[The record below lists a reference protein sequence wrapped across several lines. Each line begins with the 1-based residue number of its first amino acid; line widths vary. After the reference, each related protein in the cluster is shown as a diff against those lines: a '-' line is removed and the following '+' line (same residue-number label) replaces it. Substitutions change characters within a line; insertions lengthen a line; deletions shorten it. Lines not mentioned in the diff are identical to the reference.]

1 MHSAQ
6 LGDAAIS
13 AAETNPADRQPDT
26 VDAVEHKGCLVYG
39 IATAALVVAVIGV
52 SAVIGSV
59 VDVWAGRAPAG
70 AVVLPCASM
79 SWIVLHAVRIAVVFG
94 FDGFDRLQGWL
105 WAASYCVVF
114 LAGPLALLLYG
125 TDLWWTG
132 RAPDR
137 VGGIGSSLITGLLI
151 GIVAGA
157 AVTKRRS
164 KDSIGRV

>member
-6 LGDAAIS
+6 PGDADIS
-13 AAETNPADRQPDT
+13 AAETNPAGRQPDT

-39 IATAALVVAVIGV
+39 MATAALVVAVIGV

-79 SWIVLHAVRIAVVFG
+79 SWIGLHAVRIAVVFV

-105 WAASYCVVF
+105 WSASYCVVF
-114 LAGPLALLLYG
+114 LSGPLALLLYG
-125 TDLWWTG
+125 VDGLLTG

-137 VGGIGSSLITGLLI
+137 VGGIGSSLMTGLLI
-151 GIVAGA
+151 GAAAGDA
-157 AVTKRRS
+157 ITKRLS